1 MSIRR
6 LSYHP
11 VEPDASPRESVLNR
25 LLDPIDRLSE
35 TVYTVLIALVFTLA
49 YRIFKF
55 GGETGPDFYSG
66 YSLELFFAI
75 LGAAM
80 AWGIIDGIMYA
91 LMEVFQRSER
101 HRLLAEIQTADTHET
116 GLEIIADELDF
127 ILEPITGDDQR
138 QALYVDILNHLRA
151 GQPQAI
157 GLQREDVYG
166 ALGSVLVA
174 VVAITPSLLPFLL
187 LPQNTALAIR
197 ISNMISF
204 VVLFAAGYSWG
215 RHAGTS
221 PWKTGLLLVV
231 FGLLMV
237 LIAIPLGG

>member
-1 MSIRR
+1 MAIRR
-6 LSYHP
+6 TARRP
-11 VEPDASPRESVLNR
+11 QPDATPKESFLGR

-49 YRIFKF
+49 YRIFMF
-55 GGETGPDFYSG
+55 GGETGPDFSSG

-101 HRLLAEIQTADTHET
+101 HRLLDQIQAAGADGEA
-116 GLEIIADELDF
+116 LEVIADELDF
-127 ILEPITGDDQR
+127 ILEPITGEDQR
-138 QALYVDILNHLRA
+138 QALYQDILDHLRV
-151 GQPQAI
+151 GQPQAV
-157 GLQREDVYG
+157 GLQREDLFG

-187 LPQNTALAIR
+187 LPHDTALAIR
-197 ISNMISF
+197 ISNIISF

-215 RHAGTS
+215 KHAGSS
-221 PWKTGLLLVV
+221 PWKTGLLLAF